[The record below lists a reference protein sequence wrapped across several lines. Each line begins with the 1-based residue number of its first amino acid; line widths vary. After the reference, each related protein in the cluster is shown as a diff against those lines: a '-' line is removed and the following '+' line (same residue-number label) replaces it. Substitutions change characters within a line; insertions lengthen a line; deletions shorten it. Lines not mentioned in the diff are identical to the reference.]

1 MNKITLFGVVQGVG
15 MRPFIYTLA
24 QKLELVGFVRNT
36 QVALEIILPAHK
48 TESFLNALKKG
59 LPPLA
64 LVEKI
69 IISPYDKTLK
79 FNDFRILESKNHP
92 LNLLSQIPKDL
103 GVCEDCL
110 REIRDKNS
118 PYFHY
123 AFNSCAK
130 CGARYSLLSALP
142 YDRENSALKPFK
154 LCGFCAF
161 VYKDANNKR
170 FHIQGI
176 SCKKCGITLNYKRF
190 KNDDA
195 LLECAK
201 DIQKGKI
208 IALKGNDD
216 ALLEC
221 AKDIQKGK
229 IIALKGLGGFA
240 LLCDGRNFQT
250 IERLRLLKNRPLKPF
265 ALMFKDLNTAKQH
278 AFLNALECESLNSTS
293 APILLA
299 RKKPN
304 TPLAPNIAK
313 NSPFYGVILPYTPLH
328 ALLLDLLD
336 FPIVFTSANFSSLP
350 LASDEAEIDAL
361 SFIFDFKLT
370 HNRAIIHRIDDSI
383 AQCIDNAIRP
393 MRLAR
398 GFAPLYLTLPKRSN
412 HSPKKILALGA
423 EQKGHFSLLD
433 SETSILLLSPFCGD
447 LSVLEN
453 EKHFKETLN
462 FFLKTYDFKPTILA
476 CDKHKNYTTT
486 KMAFDFNTP
495 LLQVQHHHAHFL
507 ANVLDALLQDPHL
520 NHPFI
525 GIIWDGSGA
534 YENKI
539 YGAECFVGDFE
550 RIEEIARFEEFLL
563 LGGEKAIKEP
573 KRLVLEIAL
582 KHQLNKLLKR
592 VQKHFKEDELEIFQ
606 QMHDREIQSVAT
618 NSIGRLFDIVAFSLD
633 LVGTISFEAESGQV
647 LENLALQS
655 DEIAFYPFK
664 IKNSVVC
671 LKEFYQAFEKDLGVL
686 EPERIAKKFFNSLV
700 EIITALIA
708 PFKKHVVVCSGG
720 VFCNQLL
727 CEQLA
732 KRLRGLKRQYFFHKH
747 FPPNDSSIP
756 VGQALMAY
764 FNPTIIKKG

>member
-36 QVALEIILPAHK
+36 QAALEIILPAHK

-69 IISPYDKTLK
+69 IIGPYDKALH
-79 FNDFRILESKNHP
+79 FNGFRILESKNHP

-130 CGARYSLLSALP
+130 CGARYSLLNALP

-154 LCGFCAF
+154 LCKFCAS
-161 VYKDANNKR
+161 VYQDPTNKR

-176 SCKKCGITLNYKRF
+176 SCKKCGIALNYKRF
-190 KNDDA
+190 K
-195 LLECAK
+195 
-201 DIQKGKI
+201 
-208 IALKGNDD
+208 NDD

-265 ALMFKDLNTAKQH
+265 ALMFKDLNAAKQH
-278 AFLNALECESLNSTS
+278 AFLNALECESLISAS

-412 HSPKKILALGA
+412 GSPKKILALGA

-462 FFLKTYDFKPTILA
+462 FFLKTYDFKPTLLA

-486 KMAFDFNTP
+486 KMACGFNTP

-507 ANVLDALLQDPHL
+507 ASVLDALLQDPHL

-525 GIIWDGSGA
+525 GIVWDGSGA
-534 YENKI
+534 YGNKI

-550 RIEEIARFEEFLL
+550 RIEEVARFEEFLL
-563 LGGEKAIKEP
+563 LGGQKAIKEP

-606 QMHDREIQSVAT
+606 QMHDRKIQSIAT

-633 LVGTISFEAESGQV
+633 LTGTISFEAESGQV

-655 DEIAFYPFK
+655 DEIAFYPFT

-708 PFKKHVVVCSGG
+708 PFKEHVVVCSGG

-756 VGQALMAY
+756 IGQALMAY
-764 FNPTIIKKG
+764 FNPTIIKKDKKDKNG

>member
-1 MNKITLFGVVQGVG
+1 MQYFNQTAWKFALCNNATLLNKITLFGVVQGVG
-15 MRPFIYTLA
+15 MRPFVYTLA
-24 QKLELVGFVRNT
+24 QKLELVGFVRNA
-36 QVALEIILPAHK
+36 QAALEIILPAHK

-69 IISPYDKTLK
+69 IISPYDKALH

-103 GVCEDCL
+103 GVCKDCL

-130 CGARYSLLSALP
+130 CGARYSLLNALP
-142 YDRENSALKPFK
+142 YDRGNSALKPFK
-154 LCGFCAF
+154 LCEFCTST
-161 VYKDANNKR
+161 YQDPTNKR

-176 SCKKCGITLNYKRF
+176 SCKKCGIALNYKRF

-201 DIQKGKI
+201 DLQR
-208 IALKGNDD
+208 
-216 ALLEC
+216 
-221 AKDIQKGK
+221 GK

-240 LLCDGRNFQT
+240 LLCDARNFQT

-304 TPLAPNIAK
+304 TQLAPNIAK

-336 FPIVFTSANFSSLP
+336 FPIIFTSANFSSLP

-412 HSPKKILALGA
+412 HPPKKILALGA
-423 EQKGHFSLLD
+423 EQKGYFSLLD
-433 SETSILLLSPFCGD
+433 SETSTLLLSPFCGD

-462 FFLKTYDFKPTILA
+462 FFLKTYDFKPTLLA

-486 KMAFDFNTP
+486 KMAFELNTP

-507 ANVLDALLQDPHL
+507 ASVLDALLQDPHL

-525 GIIWDGSGA
+525 GIVWDGSGA

-539 YGAECFVGDFE
+539 YGAECFVGDLE
-550 RIEEIARFEEFLL
+550 RIEEMARFEEFWL
-563 LGGEKAIKEP
+563 LGGQKAIKEP

-606 QMHDREIQSVAT
+606 QMHDKKIQSIAT
-618 NSIGRLFDIVAFSLD
+618 NSIGRLFDIVAFSLG
-633 LVGTISFEAESGQV
+633 LTGTISFEAESGQV

-708 PFKKHVVVCSGG
+708 PFKEHVVVCSGG

-732 KRLRGLKRQYFFHKH
+732 KRLRELKRQYFFHKH

-756 VGQALMAY
+756 IGQALMAY

>member
-1 MNKITLFGVVQGVG
+1 MRNDATLLNKITLFGVVQGVG

-36 QVALEIILPAHK
+36 QAALEIILPAHK

-69 IISPYDKTLK
+69 IIGPYDKALN

-103 GVCEDCL
+103 GVCKDCL

-130 CGARYSLLSALP
+130 CGARYSLLNALP

-154 LCGFCAF
+154 LCEFCASI
-161 VYKDANNKR
+161 YQDPTNKR

-176 SCKKCGITLNYKRF
+176 SCKKCGIALNYKRF
-190 KNDDA
+190 K
-195 LLECAK
+195 
-201 DIQKGKI
+201 
-208 IALKGNDD
+208 NDD

-240 LLCDGRNFQT
+240 LLCDARNFQT

-278 AFLNALECESLNSTS
+278 AFLNELECESLSSIS

-299 RKKPN
+299 RKKPD
-304 TPLAPNIAK
+304 TQLAPNIAK

-412 HSPKKILALGA
+412 GSPKKILALGA

-433 SETSILLLSPFCGD
+433 SKTSVLLLSPFCGD

-462 FFLKTYDFKPTILA
+462 FFLKTYDFKPTLLA
-476 CDKHKNYTTT
+476 CDKHQNYTTT

-507 ANVLDALLQDPHL
+507 ASVLDALLQNPHL

-525 GIIWDGSGA
+525 GIVWDGSGA

-539 YGAECFVGDFE
+539 YGAECFVGDLE
-550 RIEEIARFEEFLL
+550 RIEEMARFEEFWL
-563 LGGEKAIKEP
+563 LGGQKAIKEP

-606 QMHDREIQSVAT
+606 QMHDKKIQSIAT
-618 NSIGRLFDIVAFSLD
+618 NSIGRLFDIVAFSLG
-633 LVGTISFEAESGQV
+633 LTGTISFEAESGQV

-655 DEIAFYPFK
+655 DEIAFYPFE
-664 IKNSVVC
+664 IKNSVVG
-671 LKEFYQAFEKDLGVL
+671 LKAFYQAFEKDLGVL
-686 EPERIAKKFFNSLV
+686 EPKRIAKKFFNSLV

-708 PFKKHVVVCSGG
+708 PFKEHVVVCSGG

-732 KRLRGLKRQYFFHKH
+732 KRLRELKRQYFFHKH

>member
-1 MNKITLFGVVQGVG
+1 MNQITLFGVVQGVG
-15 MRPFIYTLA
+15 MRPFVYTLA
-24 QKLELVGFVRNT
+24 QKLELVGFARNA
-36 QVALEIILPAHK
+36 QAALEIVLPAHK

-69 IISPYDKTLK
+69 IISPYDKVLH

-130 CGARYSLLSALP
+130 CGARYSLLNAMP

-154 LCGFCAF
+154 LCKFCAS
-161 VYKDANNKR
+161 VYKDAHNKR

-176 SCKKCGITLNYKRF
+176 SCKKCGIVLNYK
-190 KNDDA
+190 
-195 LLECAK
+195 
-201 DIQKGKI
+201 Q
-208 IALKGNDD
+208 LKNDD

-240 LLCDGRNFQT
+240 LLCDARNFQT

-265 ALMFKDLNTAKQH
+265 ALMFKDLKSAKQH

-304 TPLAPNIAK
+304 IKLAPNIAK

-336 FPIVFTSANFSSLP
+336 FPIVFTSANFNSLP
-350 LASDEAEIDAL
+350 LASDEKEIDSL
-361 SFIFDFKLT
+361 HFIFDFKLT

-383 AQCIDNAIRP
+383 AQRVDNAIRP

-412 HSPKKILALGA
+412 HPPKKILALGA
-423 EQKGHFSLLD
+423 EQKGYFSLLD
-433 SETSILLLSPFCGD
+433 SETSVLLLSPFCGD

-462 FFLKTYDFKPTILA
+462 FFLKTYDFKPTLLA
-476 CDKHKNYTTT
+476 CDKHQNYTTT
-486 KMAFDFNTP
+486 QMAFEFNTP

-507 ANVLDALLQDPHL
+507 ASVLDALLQDPHL

-525 GIIWDGSGA
+525 GIVWDGSGA

-550 RIEEIARFEEFLL
+550 RIEEVARFEEFWL
-563 LGGEKAIKEP
+563 LGGQKAIKEP

-582 KHQLNKLLKR
+582 KHQLNKLLGR
-592 VQKHFKEDELEIFQ
+592 IQKHFKEDELEIFK
-606 QMHDREIQSVAT
+606 QMHDKKIQSVAT

-655 DEIAFYPFK
+655 DEIAFYPFE

-671 LKEFYQAFEKDLGVL
+671 LKAFYQAFEKDLGVL
-686 EPERIAKKFFNSLV
+686 EPKRIAKKFFNSLV

-708 PFKKHVVVCSGG
+708 PFKEHVVVCSGG

>member
-1 MNKITLFGVVQGVG
+1 MCNDATLLNKITLFGVVQGVG
-15 MRPFIYTLA
+15 MRPFVYTLA
-24 QKLELVGFVRNT
+24 QKLELVGFVRNA
-36 QVALEIILPAHK
+36 QAALEIILPAHK

-69 IISPYDKTLK
+69 IISPYDKALH

-103 GVCEDCL
+103 GVCKDCL

-130 CGARYSLLSALP
+130 CGARYSLLNALP
-142 YDRENSALKPFK
+142 YDRGNSALKPFK
-154 LCGFCAF
+154 LCEFCTST
-161 VYKDANNKR
+161 YQDPTNKR

-176 SCKKCGITLNYKRF
+176 SCKKCGIALNYKRF

-201 DIQKGKI
+201 DLQR
-208 IALKGNDD
+208 
-216 ALLEC
+216 
-221 AKDIQKGK
+221 GK

-240 LLCDGRNFQT
+240 LLCDARNFQT

-304 TPLAPNIAK
+304 TQLAPNIAK

-336 FPIVFTSANFSSLP
+336 FPIIFTSANFSSLP

-412 HSPKKILALGA
+412 HPPKKILALGA
-423 EQKGHFSLLD
+423 EQKGYFSLLD
-433 SETSILLLSPFCGD
+433 SETSTLLLSPFCGD

-462 FFLKTYDFKPTILA
+462 FFLKTYDFKPTLLA

-486 KMAFDFNTP
+486 KMAFELNTP

-507 ANVLDALLQDPHL
+507 ASVLDTLLQDPHL

-525 GIIWDGSGA
+525 GIVWDGSGA

-539 YGAECFVGDFE
+539 YGAECFVGDLE
-550 RIEEIARFEEFLL
+550 RIEEMARFEEFWL
-563 LGGEKAIKEP
+563 LGGQKAIKEP

-606 QMHDREIQSVAT
+606 QMHDKKIQSIAT
-618 NSIGRLFDIVAFSLD
+618 NSIGRLFDIVAFSLG
-633 LVGTISFEAESGQV
+633 LTGTISFEAESGQV

-708 PFKKHVVVCSGG
+708 PFKEHVVVCSGG

-732 KRLRGLKRQYFFHKH
+732 KRLRELKRQYFFHKH

-756 VGQALMAY
+756 IGQALMAY

>member
-15 MRPFIYTLA
+15 MRPFIYALA

-36 QVALEIILPAHK
+36 QAALEIILPAHQ

-69 IISPYDKTLK
+69 VISPYDKTLK
-79 FNDFRILESKNHP
+79 SDGFRILESKNHP

-103 GVCEDCL
+103 GVCKDCL

-118 PYFHY
+118 PYFYY

-130 CGARYSLLSALP
+130 CGARYSLLNALP

-154 LCGFCAF
+154 LCKFCTST
-161 VYKDANNKR
+161 YQDPTNKR

-208 IALKGNDD
+208 IALKG
-216 ALLEC
+216 
-221 AKDIQKGK
+221 
-229 IIALKGLGGFA
+229 LGGFA
-240 LLCDGRNFQT
+240 LLCDARNFQT

-304 TPLAPNIAK
+304 IPLAPNIAK

-383 AQCIDNAIRP
+383 AQCIDNAMRP

-412 HSPKKILALGA
+412 DSQRKILALGA

-433 SETSILLLSPFCGD
+433 SETSTLLLSPFCGD

-486 KMAFDFNTP
+486 KMACDFNTP

-507 ANVLDALLQDPHL
+507 ASVLDALLQDPHL
-520 NHPFI
+520 NDPFI

-606 QMHDREIQSVAT
+606 QMHDREIQSTAT

-633 LVGTISFEAESGQV
+633 LTGTISFEAESGQV

-686 EPERIAKKFFNSLV
+686 ELERIAKKFFNSLT

-708 PFKKHVVVCSGG
+708 PFKEHVVVCSGG

>member
-36 QVALEIILPAHK
+36 QAALEIILPAHQ
-48 TESFLNALKKG
+48 TESFLNALKKE

-64 LVEKI
+64 LVEKT
-69 IISPYDKTLK
+69 IISPYDKALH

-130 CGARYSLLSALP
+130 CGARYSLLNAMP

-154 LCGFCAF
+154 LCEFCAS
-161 VYKDANNKR
+161 VYKNAHNKR

-176 SCKKCGITLNYKRF
+176 SCKKCGIAFNYKRF

-201 DIQKGKI
+201 D
-208 IALKGNDD
+208 L
-216 ALLEC
+216 
-221 AKDIQKGK
+221 QKGK

-278 AFLNALECESLNSTS
+278 AFLNALECESLISAS
-293 APILLA
+293 APILLV
-299 RKKPN
+299 RKKPD

-350 LASDEAEIDAL
+350 LASDEKEIDSL
-361 SFIFDFKLT
+361 HFIFDFKLT

-383 AQCIDNAIRP
+383 VQRVDNVIRP

-412 HSPKKILALGA
+412 GSPKKILALGA

-462 FFLKTYDFKPTILA
+462 FFLKTYDFKPTLLA

-486 KMAFDFNTP
+486 QMAFELNTP

-507 ANVLDALLQDPHL
+507 ASILDALLQDPHL

-525 GIIWDGSGA
+525 GIVWDGSGA
-534 YENKI
+534 YDNKV
-539 YGAECFVGDFE
+539 YGAECFVGDLE
-550 RIEEIARFEEFLL
+550 RIEEVARFEEFWL
-563 LGGEKAIKEP
+563 LGGQKAIKEP

-592 VQKHFKEDELEIFQ
+592 VQKHFKENELEIFQ
-606 QMHDREIQSVAT
+606 QMHDKKIQSVAT
-618 NSIGRLFDIVAFSLD
+618 NSIGRLFDIVAFSLG

-655 DEIAFYPFK
+655 DENAFYPFT
-664 IKNSVVC
+664 IKNSVVD

-686 EPERIAKKFFNSLV
+686 EPKRIAKKFFNSLV

-708 PFKKHVVVCSGG
+708 PFKEHVVVCSGG

-732 KRLRGLKRQYFFHKH
+732 KRLKKLQREYFFHKH

>member
-1 MNKITLFGVVQGVG
+1 MCNDATLLNKITLFGVVQGVG

-36 QVALEIILPAHK
+36 QAALEIILPAHK

-79 FNDFRILESKNHP
+79 SNDFRILESKNHP

-130 CGARYSLLSALP
+130 CGARYSLLNALP

-208 IALKGNDD
+208 IALKG
-216 ALLEC
+216 
-221 AKDIQKGK
+221 
-229 IIALKGLGGFA
+229 LGGFA
-240 LLCDGRNFQT
+240 LLCDARNFQT

-313 NSPFYGVILPYTPLH
+313 NSPFYGAILPYTPLH

-336 FPIVFTSANFSSLP
+336 FPIVFTSANFNSLP

-383 AQCIDNAIRP
+383 AQCIDNAMRP

-412 HSPKKILALGA
+412 GSPKKILALGA

-486 KMAFDFNTP
+486 QMTFDFNTP

-507 ANVLDALLQDPHL
+507 ASVLDALLQDPHL
-520 NHPFI
+520 NDPFI

-550 RIEEIARFEEFLL
+550 RVEEVARFEEFLL

-582 KHQLNKLLKR
+582 KHQLNKLLER

-633 LVGTISFEAESGQV
+633 LTGTISFEAESGQV

-655 DEIAFYPFK
+655 DETAFYPFK

-708 PFKKHVVVCSGG
+708 SFKEHVVVCSGG

-756 VGQALMAY
+756 IGQALMAY

>member
-1 MNKITLFGVVQGVG
+1 MVQGVG

-24 QKLELVGFVRNT
+24 QKLKLVGFVRNT
-36 QVALEIILPAHK
+36 QAALEIILPAHK

-79 FNDFRILESKNHP
+79 SNDFRILESKNHP

-130 CGARYSLLSALP
+130 CGARYSLLNALP

-154 LCGFCAF
+154 LCGFCTF

-208 IALKGNDD
+208 IALKG
-216 ALLEC
+216 
-221 AKDIQKGK
+221 
-229 IIALKGLGGFA
+229 LGGFA
-240 LLCDGRNFQT
+240 LLCDARNFQT

-278 AFLNALECESLNSTS
+278 AFLNTLECESLNSTS

-336 FPIVFTSANFSSLP
+336 FPIIFTSANFSSLP

-383 AQCIDNAIRP
+383 AQCIDNAMRP

-412 HSPKKILALGA
+412 DSQKKILALGA

-476 CDKHKNYTTT
+476 CDKHQNYTTT
-486 KMAFDFNTP
+486 KMACGFNTP

-507 ANVLDALLQDPHL
+507 ASVLDALLQDPHL
-520 NHPFI
+520 NDPFI

-582 KHQLNKLLKR
+582 KHQLNKLLEH

-606 QMHDREIQSVAT
+606 QMHDREIQSIAT

-633 LVGTISFEAESGQV
+633 LTGTISFEAESGQV

-664 IKNSVVC
+664 IKNSMVC
-671 LKEFYQAFEKDLGVL
+671 LKDFYQAFEKDLGVL
-686 EPERIAKKFFNSLV
+686 EPERIAKKFFNSLT
-700 EIITALIA
+700 EIISALIA
-708 PFKKHVVVCSGG
+708 PFKEHVVVCSGG

-756 VGQALMAY
+756 IGQALMAY

>member
-24 QKLELVGFVRNT
+24 QKLGLVGFVRNA
-36 QVALEIILPAHK
+36 QAALEIVLPAHK
-48 TESFLNALKKG
+48 TESFLNALKKE

-69 IISPYDKTLK
+69 IISPYDKVLH

-103 GVCEDCL
+103 GVCKDCL

-130 CGARYSLLSALP
+130 CGARYSLLNAMP

-154 LCGFCAF
+154 LCEFCTST
-161 VYKDANNKR
+161 YQDPTNKR

-176 SCKKCGITLNYKRF
+176 SCKKCGIALNYKRF
-190 KNDDA
+190 K
-195 LLECAK
+195 
-201 DIQKGKI
+201 
-208 IALKGNDD
+208 NDD

-240 LLCDGRNFQT
+240 LLCDARNFQT

-278 AFLNALECESLNSTS
+278 AFLNVLECESLNSTS

-383 AQCIDNAIRP
+383 AQRVDNIIRP

-398 GFAPLYLTLPKRSN
+398 GFAPLYLALPKHSN
-412 HSPKKILALGA
+412 GSPKKILALGA

-462 FFLKTYDFKPTILA
+462 FFLKTYDFKPTLLA
-476 CDKHKNYTTT
+476 CDKHQNYTTT
-486 KMAFDFNTP
+486 QMAFEFNTP

-507 ANVLDALLQDPHL
+507 ASVLDALLQDPHL

-539 YGAECFVGDFE
+539 YGAECFIGDLE
-550 RIEEIARFEEFLL
+550 YIEEVARFEEFWL
-563 LGGEKAIKEP
+563 LGGQKAIKEP

-592 VQKHFKEDELEIFQ
+592 VQKHFKEDELGIFK
-606 QMHDREIQSVAT
+606 QMHDKKIQSVAT

-655 DEIAFYPFK
+655 DEIAFYPFE
-664 IKNSVVC
+664 IKNSVVG

-686 EPERIAKKFFNSLV
+686 EPKRIAKKFFNSLV

-708 PFKKHVVVCSGG
+708 PFKEHVVVCSGG

-732 KRLRGLKRQYFFHKH
+732 QRLRGLKRQYFFHKH

>member
-1 MNKITLFGVVQGVG
+1 MNQITLFGVVQGVG

-36 QVALEIILPAHK
+36 QAALEIILPAHK
-48 TESFLNALKKG
+48 TESFLNALKKE

-69 IISPYDKTLK
+69 IISPYDKALH

-110 REIRDKNS
+110 CEIRDKNS

-130 CGARYSLLSALP
+130 CGARYSLLNALP

-154 LCGFCAF
+154 LCEFCASI
-161 VYKDANNKR
+161 YQDPTNKR

-176 SCKKCGITLNYKRF
+176 SCKKCGIALNYKRF
-190 KNDDA
+190 K
-195 LLECAK
+195 
-201 DIQKGKI
+201 
-208 IALKGNDD
+208 NDD

-240 LLCDGRNFQT
+240 LLCDARNFQT

-278 AFLNALECESLNSTS
+278 AFLNALECESLNSAS

-299 RKKPN
+299 RKKPD
-304 TPLAPNIAK
+304 TQLAPNIAK

-350 LASDEAEIDAL
+350 LASDEVEIDAL

-383 AQCIDNAIRP
+383 AQRVDNIIRP

-398 GFAPLYLTLPKRSN
+398 GFAPLYLALPKRSN
-412 HSPKKILALGA
+412 GSPKKILALGA
-423 EQKGHFSLLD
+423 QQKGHFSLLD

-462 FFLKTYDFKPTILA
+462 FFLKTYDFKPTLLA

-486 KMAFDFNTP
+486 QMAFEFNTP

-507 ANVLDALLQDPHL
+507 ASILDALLQDPHL

-550 RIEEIARFEEFLL
+550 RIEEVARFEEFWL
-563 LGGEKAIKEP
+563 LGGQKAIKEP

-582 KHQLNKLLKR
+582 KHQLNKLLR
-592 VQKHFKEDELEIFQ
+592 HIQKHFKEDELEIFK
-606 QMHDREIQSVAT
+606 QMHDKKIQSVAT

-633 LVGTISFEAESGQV
+633 LTGTISFEAESGQV

-655 DEIAFYPFK
+655 DEIAFYPFE
-664 IKNSVVC
+664 IKNSVVG

-686 EPERIAKKFFNSLV
+686 EPKRIAKKFFNSLI

-708 PFKKHVVVCSGG
+708 PFKGHVVVCSGG

-732 KRLRGLKRQYFFHKH
+732 KRLKKLQREYFFHKH

>member
-1 MNKITLFGVVQGVG
+1 MCNDATLLNKITLFGVVQGVG

-24 QKLELVGFVRNT
+24 QKLELVGFTRNT
-36 QVALEIILPAHK
+36 QAALEIILPAHK

-69 IISPYDKTLK
+69 IISPYDKALN
-79 FNDFRILESKNHP
+79 FNDFRILESKNYP

-103 GVCEDCL
+103 GVCKDCL

-130 CGARYSLLSALP
+130 CGARYSLLNALP

-154 LCGFCAF
+154 LCGFCTSA
-161 VYKDANNKR
+161 YQDPTNKR

-176 SCKKCGITLNYKRF
+176 SCKKCGIALNYKRF
-190 KNDDA
+190 K
-195 LLECAK
+195 
-201 DIQKGKI
+201 
-208 IALKGNDD
+208 NDD

-265 ALMFKDLNTAKQH
+265 ALMFKDLNSAKQH
-278 AFLNALECESLNSTS
+278 AFLNALECESLNSAS
-293 APILLA
+293 APILLV
-299 RKKPN
+299 RKKPD

-350 LASDEAEIDAL
+350 LASDEKEIDSL
-361 SFIFDFKLT
+361 HFIFDFKLT

-383 AQCIDNAIRP
+383 VQRVDNIIRP

-412 HSPKKILALGA
+412 GSPKKILALGA
-423 EQKGHFSLLD
+423 EQKGYFSLLD
-433 SETSILLLSPFCGD
+433 SETSTLLLSPFCGD

-462 FFLKTYDFKPTILA
+462 FFLKTYDFKPTLLA

-486 KMAFDFNTP
+486 KMAFELNTP

-507 ANVLDALLQDPHL
+507 ASVLDALLQDPHL

-525 GIIWDGSGA
+525 GIVWDGSGA

-539 YGAECFVGDFE
+539 YGAECFVGDLE
-550 RIEEIARFEEFLL
+550 RIEEMARFEEFLL
-563 LGGEKAIKEP
+563 LGGQKAIKEP

-606 QMHDREIQSVAT
+606 QMHDKKIQSIAT
-618 NSIGRLFDIVAFSLD
+618 NSIGRLFDIVAFSLG
-633 LVGTISFEAESGQV
+633 LTGTISFEAESGQV

-708 PFKKHVVVCSGG
+708 PFKEHVVVCSGG

-732 KRLRGLKRQYFFHKH
+732 KRFKKLQREYFFHKH

>member
-1 MNKITLFGVVQGVG
+1 MQYLNQTAWEFALCNDATLLNKITLFGVVQGVG

-24 QKLELVGFVRNT
+24 QKLGLVGFTRNT
-36 QVALEIILPAHK
+36 QAALEIVLPAHK

-64 LVEKI
+64 LVEKT
-69 IISPYDKTLK
+69 IISPYDKALH

-103 GVCEDCL
+103 GVCKDCL
-110 REIRDKNS
+110 CEIRDKNS

-130 CGARYSLLSALP
+130 CGARYSLLNAMP

-154 LCGFCAF
+154 LCKFCAS
-161 VYKDANNKR
+161 VYKDAHNKR

-176 SCKKCGITLNYKRF
+176 SCKKCGIALNYKRF

-201 DIQKGKI
+201 D
-208 IALKGNDD
+208 L
-216 ALLEC
+216 
-221 AKDIQKGK
+221 QKGK
-229 IIALKGLGGFA
+229 IIALKGLGGFGF
-240 LLCDGRNFQT
+240 LCDGRNFQT

-265 ALMFKDLNTAKQH
+265 ALMFKDLKSAKQH
-278 AFLNALECESLNSTS
+278 AFLNELECESLISAS

-299 RKKPN
+299 RKKPD
-304 TPLAPNIAK
+304 TQLAPNIAK

-336 FPIVFTSANFSSLP
+336 FPIIFTSANFSSLP
-350 LASDEAEIDAL
+350 LASDETEIDAL

-398 GFAPLYLTLPKRSN
+398 GFAPLYLALPKRSN
-412 HSPKKILALGA
+412 GSPKKILALGA

-462 FFLKTYDFKPTILA
+462 FFLKTYDFKPTLLA

-486 KMAFDFNTP
+486 QMAFDFNTP

-507 ANVLDALLQDPHL
+507 ASVLDALLQDPHL

-534 YENKI
+534 YDNKI

-550 RIEEIARFEEFLL
+550 RIEEVARFEEFWL
-563 LGGEKAIKEP
+563 LGGQKAIKEP

-582 KHQLNKLLKR
+582 KHQLNKLLRR

-606 QMHDREIQSVAT
+606 QMHDKKIQSVAT

-655 DEIAFYPFK
+655 DESAFYPFT
-664 IKNSVVC
+664 IKNSVVG
-671 LKEFYQAFEKDLGVL
+671 LKAFYQAFEKDLGVL

-708 PFKKHVVVCSGG
+708 PFKEHVVVCSGG

-732 KRLRGLKRQYFFHKH
+732 QRLKKLQREYFFHKH

>member
-1 MNKITLFGVVQGVG
+1 MVQGVG

-36 QVALEIILPAHK
+36 QAALEIILPAHK

-110 REIRDKNS
+110 CEIRDKNS

-130 CGARYSLLSALP
+130 CGARYSLLNALP

-154 LCGFCAF
+154 LCGFCAST
-161 VYKDANNKR
+161 YQDPTNKR

-208 IALKGNDD
+208 IALKG
-216 ALLEC
+216 
-221 AKDIQKGK
+221 
-229 IIALKGLGGFA
+229 LGGFA
-240 LLCDGRNFQT
+240 LLCDARNFQT

-383 AQCIDNAIRP
+383 AQCIDNAMRP

-412 HSPKKILALGA
+412 DSQKKILALGA

-433 SETSILLLSPFCGD
+433 SETSTLLLSPFCGD

-486 KMAFDFNTP
+486 KMACDFNTP

-507 ANVLDALLQDPHL
+507 ASVLDALLQDPHL
-520 NHPFI
+520 NDPFI

-606 QMHDREIQSVAT
+606 QMHDREIQSTAT

-633 LVGTISFEAESGQV
+633 LTGTISFEAESGQV

-671 LKEFYQAFEKDLGVL
+671 LKEFYQVFEKDLGVL
-686 EPERIAKKFFNSLV
+686 EPERIAKKFFNSLT

-708 PFKKHVVVCSGG
+708 PFKEHVVVCSGG

>member
-1 MNKITLFGVVQGVG
+1 MQYLNQTAWEFALCNDATLLNKITLFGVVQGVG

-24 QKLELVGFVRNT
+24 QKLELVGFVRNA
-36 QVALEIILPAHK
+36 QAALEIILPAHK

-69 IISPYDKTLK
+69 IISPYDKALH

-103 GVCEDCL
+103 GVCKDCL

-130 CGARYSLLSALP
+130 CGARYSLLNALP

-154 LCGFCAF
+154 LCKFCAS
-161 VYKDANNKR
+161 VYKDAHNKR

-176 SCKKCGITLNYKRF
+176 SCKKCGIVLNYKQL

-208 IALKGNDD
+208 IS
-216 ALLEC
+216 
-221 AKDIQKGK
+221 
-229 IIALKGLGGFA
+229 LKGLGGFA
-240 LLCDGRNFQT
+240 LLCDARNFQT

-278 AFLNALECESLNSTS
+278 AFLNALECESLISAS

-299 RKKPN
+299 RKKPD

-336 FPIVFTSANFSSLP
+336 FPIIFTSANFSSLP
-350 LASDEAEIDAL
+350 LASDEKEIDSL
-361 SFIFDFKLT
+361 HFIFDFKLT

-383 AQCIDNAIRP
+383 VQRVDNIIRP

-398 GFAPLYLTLPKRSN
+398 GFAPLYLALPKRSN
-412 HSPKKILALGA
+412 DSPKKILALGA

-462 FFLKTYDFKPTILA
+462 FFLNTYDFKPTLLA

-486 KMAFDFNTP
+486 QMAFDFNTP

-507 ANVLDALLQDPHL
+507 ASVLDALLQDPHL

-525 GIIWDGSGA
+525 GIVWDGSGA

-539 YGAECFVGDFE
+539 YGAECFVGDLE
-550 RIEEIARFEEFLL
+550 RIEEVARFEEFWL
-563 LGGEKAIKEP
+563 LGGQKAIKEP
-573 KRLVLEIAL
+573 KRLVLEISL

-606 QMHDREIQSVAT
+606 QMHDKKIQSVAT

-633 LVGTISFEAESGQV
+633 LTGTISFEAESGQV

-655 DEIAFYPFK
+655 DESAFYPFE
-664 IKNSVVC
+664 IKNSVVG

-686 EPERIAKKFFNSLV
+686 EPKRIAKKFFNSLV

-708 PFKKHVVVCSGG
+708 PFKEHVVVCSGG

-732 KRLRGLKRQYFFHKH
+732 QRLRGLKRQYFFHKH

-756 VGQALMAY
+756 IGQALMAY

>member
-1 MNKITLFGVVQGVG
+1 MCNDATLLNKITLFGVVQGVG

-36 QVALEIILPAHK
+36 QAALEIILPAHK
-48 TESFLNALKKG
+48 TESFLNALKNG
-59 LPPLA
+59 LPPLV

-69 IISPYDKTLK
+69 IISPYDKALH
-79 FNDFRILESKNHP
+79 FNDFRILESKNRP

-103 GVCEDCL
+103 GVCKDCL

-130 CGARYSLLSALP
+130 CGARYSLLNAMP

-154 LCGFCAF
+154 LCEFCAS
-161 VYKDANNKR
+161 VYQDPTNKR
-170 FHIQGI
+170 FQIQGI

-190 KNDDA
+190 K
-195 LLECAK
+195 
-201 DIQKGKI
+201 
-208 IALKGNDD
+208 NDD

-265 ALMFKDLNTAKQH
+265 ALMFKDLNSVKQH
-278 AFLNALECESLNSTS
+278 AFLNELECESLSSIN

-304 TPLAPNIAK
+304 TQLAPNIAK

-328 ALLLDLLD
+328 ALLLGLLD
-336 FPIVFTSANFSSLP
+336 FPIIFTSANFSSLP
-350 LASDEAEIDAL
+350 LASDEKEIDSL
-361 SFIFDFKLT
+361 HFIFDFKLT

-383 AQCIDNAIRP
+383 VQRVDNAIRP

-462 FFLKTYDFKPTILA
+462 FFLKTYDFKPTLLA
-476 CDKHKNYTTT
+476 CDKHQNYTTT
-486 KMAFDFNTP
+486 KMAYGFNTP

-507 ANVLDALLQDPHL
+507 ASILDALLQDPHL

-525 GIIWDGSGA
+525 GIVWDGSGA

-539 YGAECFVGDFE
+539 YGAECFVGDLE
-550 RIEEIARFEEFLL
+550 RIEEVARFEEFWL
-563 LGGEKAIKEP
+563 LGGQKAIKEP

-592 VQKHFKEDELEIFQ
+592 IQKHFKEDELEIFQ
-606 QMHDREIQSVAT
+606 QMHDKKIQSVAT

-633 LVGTISFEAESGQV
+633 LTGTISFEAESGQV

-655 DEIAFYPFK
+655 DEIAFYPFE
-664 IKNSVVC
+664 IKNSVVG

-708 PFKKHVVVCSGG
+708 PFKEHVVVCSGG

-732 KRLRGLKRQYFFHKH
+732 QRFKKLQRQYFFHKY

>member
-24 QKLELVGFVRNT
+24 QKLGLVGFVRNA
-36 QVALEIILPAHK
+36 QAALEIVLPAHQ

-59 LPPLA
+59 LPPLV

-69 IISPYDKTLK
+69 IISPYDKALH

-130 CGARYSLLSALP
+130 CGARYSLLNAMP

-154 LCGFCAF
+154 FCEFCASI
-161 VYKDANNKR
+161 YQDPTNKR

-176 SCKKCGITLNYKRF
+176 SCKKCGIALNYKRF

-201 DIQKGKI
+201 D
-208 IALKGNDD
+208 L
-216 ALLEC
+216 
-221 AKDIQKGK
+221 QKGK

-240 LLCDGRNFQT
+240 LLCDARNFQT
-250 IERLRLLKNRPLKPF
+250 IERLRLLKKRPLKPF

-278 AFLNALECESLNSTS
+278 AFLNALECESLISTS
-293 APILLA
+293 VPILLA
-299 RKKPN
+299 RKKPD
-304 TPLAPNIAK
+304 TQLAPNIAK

-350 LASDEAEIDAL
+350 LASDEKEIDSL
-361 SFIFDFKLT
+361 HFIFDFKLT

-383 AQCIDNAIRP
+383 VQRVDNVIRP

-398 GFAPLYLTLPKRSN
+398 GFAPLYLTLPKRSFN
-412 HSPKKILALGA
+412 APKKILALGA

-433 SETSILLLSPFCGD
+433 SETSVLLLSPFCGD

-462 FFLKTYDFKPTILA
+462 FFLKTYDFKPTLLA
-476 CDKHKNYTTT
+476 CDKHQNYTTT
-486 KMAFDFNTP
+486 QMAFEFNTP

-507 ANVLDALLQDPHL
+507 ASVLDALLQNPHL

-525 GIIWDGSGA
+525 GIVWDGSGA
-534 YENKI
+534 YDNKV

-550 RIEEIARFEEFLL
+550 RIEEIARFEEFWL
-563 LGGEKAIKEP
+563 LGGQKAIKEP

-582 KHQLNKLLKR
+582 KHQLNKLLGR

-606 QMHDREIQSVAT
+606 QMHDKKIQSVAT

-633 LVGTISFEAESGQV
+633 LTGTISFEAESGQV

-655 DEIAFYPFK
+655 DEIAFYPFE
-664 IKNSVVC
+664 IKNSVVG
-671 LKEFYQAFEKDLGVL
+671 LKAFYQAFEKDLGVL
-686 EPERIAKKFFNSLV
+686 EPKRIAKKFFNSLV

-708 PFKKHVVVCSGG
+708 PFKEHVVVCSGG

-732 KRLRGLKRQYFFHKH
+732 KRFKKLQREYFFHKH

-756 VGQALMAY
+756 IGQALMAY

>member
-24 QKLELVGFVRNT
+24 QKLGLVGFARNA
-36 QVALEIILPAHK
+36 QAALEIVLPAHK

-69 IISPYDKTLK
+69 IISPYDKALH

-110 REIRDKNS
+110 REVRDKNS

-130 CGARYSLLSALP
+130 CGARYSLLNALP

-154 LCGFCAF
+154 LCGFCTS

-176 SCKKCGITLNYKRF
+176 SCKKCGIALNYKRF

-195 LLECAK
+195 LLECT
-201 DIQKGKI
+201 
-208 IALKGNDD
+208 
-216 ALLEC
+216 
-221 AKDIQKGK
+221 KDIQKGK

-240 LLCDGRNFQT
+240 LLCDARNFKT

-265 ALMFKDLNTAKQH
+265 ALMFKDLNSAKQH
-278 AFLNALECESLNSTS
+278 AFLNALECESLSSIS

-304 TPLAPNIAK
+304 VKLAPNIAK

-336 FPIVFTSANFSSLP
+336 SPIVFTSANFSSLP
-350 LASDEAEIDAL
+350 LASDEKEINSL
-361 SFIFDFKLT
+361 HFIFDFKLT

-383 AQCIDNAIRP
+383 AQRVDNAIRP

-412 HSPKKILALGA
+412 CSPKKILALGA

-433 SETSILLLSPFCGD
+433 SETSVVLLSPFCGD

-476 CDKHKNYTTT
+476 CDKHQNYTTT
-486 KMAFDFNTP
+486 QMAFEFNTP

-507 ANVLDALLQDPHL
+507 ASVLDALLQDPHL

-525 GIIWDGSGA
+525 GIVWDGSGA
-534 YENKI
+534 YENKV

-606 QMHDREIQSVAT
+606 QMHDRKIQSVAT

-633 LVGTISFEAESGQV
+633 LTGTISFEAESGQV

-700 EIITALIA
+700 EIISALIA
-708 PFKKHVVVCSGG
+708 PFKEHVVVCSGG

>member
-24 QKLELVGFVRNT
+24 QKLGLVGFARNT
-36 QVALEIILPAHK
+36 QAALEIILPAHK

-69 IISPYDKTLK
+69 IISPYDKALH

-103 GVCEDCL
+103 GVCKDCL

-130 CGARYSLLSALP
+130 CGARYSLLNAMP

-154 LCGFCAF
+154 LCKFCAS
-161 VYKDANNKR
+161 VYKDAHNKR

-176 SCKKCGITLNYKRF
+176 SCKKCGIALNYKRF

-201 DIQKGKI
+201 D
-208 IALKGNDD
+208 L
-216 ALLEC
+216 
-221 AKDIQKGK
+221 QKGK

-240 LLCDGRNFQT
+240 LLCDARNFKT

-265 ALMFKDLNTAKQH
+265 ALMFKDLESAKQH
-278 AFLNALECESLNSTS
+278 AFLNALECESLISAST
-293 APILLA
+293 PILLA

-304 TPLAPNIAK
+304 TQLAPNIAK

-350 LASDEAEIDAL
+350 LASDEKEIDSL
-361 SFIFDFKLT
+361 HFIFDFKLT

-383 AQCIDNAIRP
+383 VQRVDNIIRS

-398 GFAPLYLTLPKRSN
+398 GFAPLYLALPKRSN

-433 SETSILLLSPFCGD
+433 SETSVLLLSPFCGD

-462 FFLKTYDFKPTILA
+462 FFLKTYDFKPTLLA

-486 KMAFDFNTP
+486 QMAFEFNTP

-507 ANVLDALLQDPHL
+507 ASVLDALLQDPHL

-525 GIIWDGSGA
+525 GIVWDGSGA

-539 YGAECFVGDFE
+539 YGAECFVGDLE
-550 RIEEIARFEEFLL
+550 RIEETARFEEFWL
-563 LGGEKAIKEP
+563 LGGQKAIKEP
-573 KRLVLEIAL
+573 RRLVLEIAL
-582 KHQLNKLLKR
+582 KHQLNKLLKH
-592 VQKHFKEDELEIFQ
+592 VQKHFKEDELGIFQ
-606 QMHDREIQSVAT
+606 QMHDKKIQSVAT
-618 NSIGRLFDIVAFSLD
+618 NSIGRLFDIVAFSLGV
-633 LVGTISFEAESGQV
+633 VGTISFEAESGQV

-655 DEIAFYPFK
+655 DEIAFYPFE

-686 EPERIAKKFFNSLV
+686 EPERIAKKFFNSLI

-708 PFKKHVVVCSGG
+708 PFKEHVVVCSGG

-732 KRLRGLKRQYFFHKH
+732 QRLKKLQREYFFHKH

>member
-24 QKLELVGFVRNT
+24 QKLGLVGFVRNT
-36 QVALEIILPAHK
+36 QAALEIILPAHK

-64 LVEKI
+64 LVEKT
-69 IISPYDKTLK
+69 IISPYDKALH

-110 REIRDKNS
+110 CEIRDKNS

-130 CGARYSLLSALP
+130 CGARYSLLNAMP

-154 LCGFCAF
+154 LCKFCASI
-161 VYKDANNKR
+161 YQDPTNKR

-176 SCKKCGITLNYKRF
+176 SCKKCGIALNYKRF
-190 KNDDA
+190 K
-195 LLECAK
+195 
-201 DIQKGKI
+201 
-208 IALKGNDD
+208 NDD

-240 LLCDGRNFQT
+240 LLCDARNFQT

-265 ALMFKDLNTAKQH
+265 ALMFKDLNSAKQH
-278 AFLNALECESLNSTS
+278 AFLNELECESLNSTS
-293 APILLA
+293 TPILLA
-299 RKKPN
+299 HKKPD
-304 TPLAPNIAK
+304 TQLAPNIAK

-350 LASDEAEIDAL
+350 LASDEKEIDSL
-361 SFIFDFKLT
+361 HFIFDFKLT

-383 AQCIDNAIRP
+383 VQRVDNIIRP

-412 HSPKKILALGA
+412 GSPKKILALGA

-462 FFLKTYDFKPTILA
+462 FFLKTYDFKPTLLA

-486 KMAFDFNTP
+486 KMAFELNTP

-507 ANVLDALLQDPHL
+507 ASVLDALLQDPHL

-525 GIIWDGSGA
+525 GIVWDGSGA

-550 RIEEIARFEEFLL
+550 RIEEIARFEEFWL
-563 LGGEKAIKEP
+563 LGGQKAIKEP

-582 KHQLNKLLKR
+582 KHQLNKLLGR

-606 QMHDREIQSVAT
+606 QMHDKKIQSVAT

-633 LVGTISFEAESGQV
+633 LTGTISFEAESGQV

-708 PFKKHVVVCSGG
+708 PFKEHVVVCSGG

-756 VGQALMAY
+756 IGQALMAY

>member
-24 QKLELVGFVRNT
+24 QKLELIGFTRNT
-36 QVALEIILPAHK
+36 QAALEIVLPAHQ

-69 IISPYDKTLK
+69 IISPYDKALK
-79 FNDFRILESKNHP
+79 SNDFRILESKNHP

-123 AFNSCAK
+123 AFNSCSK
-130 CGARYSLLSALP
+130 CGARYSLLNALP

-154 LCGFCAF
+154 LCGFCTS

-208 IALKGNDD
+208 IALKG
-216 ALLEC
+216 
-221 AKDIQKGK
+221 
-229 IIALKGLGGFA
+229 LGGFA
-240 LLCDGRNFQT
+240 LVCDARNFQT
-250 IERLRLLKNRPLKPF
+250 IERLRLLKNRPIKPF

-278 AFLNALECESLNSTS
+278 AFLNALECESLNSAS

-299 RKKPN
+299 RKKPDIK
-304 TPLAPNIAK
+304 LAPNIAK

-350 LASDEAEIDAL
+350 LASDENEIDAL

-383 AQCIDNAIRP
+383 AQRVDNIIRP

-412 HSPKKILALGA
+412 CSPQKILALGA

-462 FFLKTYDFKPTILA
+462 FFLKTYDFKPTLLA

-486 KMAFDFNTP
+486 QMAFDFNTP

-507 ANVLDALLQDPHL
+507 ASVLDALLQDPHL

-539 YGAECFVGDFE
+539 YGAECFVGDLE
-550 RIEEIARFEEFLL
+550 RIEETARFEEFLL
-563 LGGEKAIKEP
+563 LGGQKAIKEP

-592 VQKHFKEDELEIFQ
+592 VQKHFKEEELEIFQ
-606 QMHDREIQSVAT
+606 QMHDREIQSIAT
-618 NSIGRLFDIVAFSLD
+618 NSIGRLFDIVAFSLG

-655 DEIAFYPFK
+655 NEIAFYPFK

-671 LKEFYQAFEKDLGVL
+671 LKDFYQAFEKDLGVL
-686 EPERIAKKFFNSLV
+686 EPKRIAKKFFNSLV

-708 PFKKHVVVCSGG
+708 PFKEHVVVCSGG

-732 KRLRGLKRQYFFHKH
+732 KRLRGLKRKYFFHKH

-756 VGQALMAY
+756 IGQALMAY

>member
-1 MNKITLFGVVQGVG
+1 

-36 QVALEIILPAHK
+36 QAALEIILPAHK

-69 IISPYDKTLK
+69 IISPYDKTLR
-79 FNDFRILESKNHP
+79 FNGFRILESKNHP

-103 GVCEDCL
+103 GVCKDCL

-130 CGARYSLLSALP
+130 CGARYSLLNALP

-154 LCGFCAF
+154 LCGFCTS
-161 VYKDANNKR
+161 VYQDPTNKR

-176 SCKKCGITLNYKRF
+176 SCKKCGIALNYKRF
-190 KNDDA
+190 K
-195 LLECAK
+195 
-201 DIQKGKI
+201 
-208 IALKGNDD
+208 NDD

-265 ALMFKDLNTAKQH
+265 ALMFKDLKSVKQH

-293 APILLA
+293 APILLVH
-299 RKKPN
+299 KKPD
-304 TPLAPNIAK
+304 TQLAPNIAK

-350 LASDEAEIDAL
+350 LASDEKEIDSL
-361 SFIFDFKLT
+361 HFIFDFKLT

-383 AQCIDNAIRP
+383 VQRVDNVIRP

-398 GFAPLYLTLPKRSN
+398 GFAPLYLALPKRSN

-433 SETSILLLSPFCGD
+433 SETSVLLLSPFCGD

-462 FFLKTYDFKPTILA
+462 FFLKTYDFKPTLLA

-486 KMAFDFNTP
+486 KMAFEFNTP

-507 ANVLDALLQDPHL
+507 ASVLDALLQDPHL

-525 GIIWDGSGA
+525 GIVWDGSGA
-534 YENKI
+534 YENKV
-539 YGAECFVGDFE
+539 YGAECFVGDLE
-550 RIEEIARFEEFLL
+550 RIEEVARFEEFWL
-563 LGGEKAIKEP
+563 LGGQKAIKEP

-582 KHQLNKLLKR
+582 KHQLNKLLRR

-606 QMHDREIQSVAT
+606 QMHDKKIQSVAT

-655 DEIAFYPFK
+655 DESAFYPFT
-664 IKNSVVC
+664 IKNSVVD

-686 EPERIAKKFFNSLV
+686 EPKRIAKKFFNSLV

-708 PFKKHVVVCSGG
+708 PFKEHVVVCSGG

-732 KRLRGLKRQYFFHKH
+732 QRLRGLKREYFFHKH

-756 VGQALMAY
+756 IGQALMAY

>member
-1 MNKITLFGVVQGVG
+1 MVQGVG
-15 MRPFIYTLA
+15 MRPFVYTLA
-24 QKLELVGFVRNT
+24 QKLGLVGFTRNA
-36 QVALEIILPAHK
+36 QAALEIVLPAHK

-69 IISPYDKTLK
+69 VISPYDKALH

-130 CGARYSLLSALP
+130 CGARYSLLNALP

-154 LCGFCAF
+154 LCKFCAST
-161 VYKDANNKR
+161 YQNPTNKR

-176 SCKKCGITLNYKRF
+176 SCKKCGIALNYKRF
-190 KNDDA
+190 KD
-195 LLECAK
+195 
-201 DIQKGKI
+201 
-208 IALKGNDD
+208 DD

-240 LLCDGRNFQT
+240 LLCDARNFKT

-265 ALMFKDLNTAKQH
+265 ALMFKDLKSAKQH
-278 AFLNALECESLNSTS
+278 AFLNELECESLNSVS

-304 TPLAPNIAK
+304 VKLASNIAK

-336 FPIVFTSANFSSLP
+336 SPIIFTSANFNSLP

-370 HNRAIIHRIDDSI
+370 HNRTIIHRIDDSI
-383 AQCIDNAIRP
+383 VQRVDNIIRP

-412 HSPKKILALGA
+412 CSQKKILALGA

-433 SETSILLLSPFCGD
+433 SETSVVLLSPFCGD

-462 FFLKTYDFKPTILA
+462 FFLKTYDFKPTLLA
-476 CDKHKNYTTT
+476 CDKHQNYTTT
-486 KMAFDFNTP
+486 QMAFEFNTP

-507 ANVLDALLQDPHL
+507 ASVLDALLQDPHL

-525 GIIWDGSGA
+525 GIVWDGSGA

-550 RIEEIARFEEFLL
+550 RIEETARFEEFWL
-563 LGGEKAIKEP
+563 LGGQKAIKEP
-573 KRLVLEIAL
+573 RRLVLEIAL
-582 KHQLNKLLKR
+582 KHQLNKLLKH

-606 QMHDREIQSVAT
+606 QMHDKKIQSVAT

-655 DEIAFYPFK
+655 DEIAFYPFE
-664 IKNSVVC
+664 IKNSVVR

-686 EPERIAKKFFNSLV
+686 EPKRIAKKFFNSLV
-700 EIITALIA
+700 EIITALIV
-708 PFKKHVVVCSGG
+708 PFKGHVVVCSGG

-732 KRLRGLKRQYFFHKH
+732 KRLKKLQREYFFHKH

>member
-24 QKLELVGFVRNT
+24 QKLELAGFARNA
-36 QVALEIILPAHK
+36 QAALEIILPAHK

-69 IISPYDKTLK
+69 IISPYDKALK
-79 FNDFRILESKNHP
+79 FNDFRILESKNRP

-103 GVCEDCL
+103 GVCKDCL

-130 CGARYSLLSALP
+130 CGARYSLLNAMP

-154 LCGFCAF
+154 LCEFCAS
-161 VYKDANNKR
+161 VYQDPTNKR

-176 SCKKCGITLNYKRF
+176 GCKKCGIALNYKRF
-190 KNDDA
+190 K
-195 LLECAK
+195 
-201 DIQKGKI
+201 
-208 IALKGNDD
+208 NDD

-240 LLCDGRNFQT
+240 LLCDARNFQT

-265 ALMFKDLNTAKQH
+265 ALMFKDLKSAKQH
-278 AFLNALECESLNSTS
+278 AFLNALECESLNSAS

-299 RKKPN
+299 RKKPD
-304 TPLAPNIAK
+304 TQLAPNIAK

-336 FPIVFTSANFSSLP
+336 FPIIFTSANFNSLP
-350 LASDEAEIDAL
+350 LASDEKEIDSL
-361 SFIFDFKLT
+361 HFIFDFKLT

-383 AQCIDNAIRP
+383 AQRVDNIIRP

-412 HSPKKILALGA
+412 GSPKKILALGA

-462 FFLKTYDFKPTILA
+462 FFLKTYDFKPTLLA
-476 CDKHKNYTTT
+476 CDKHQNYTTT
-486 KMAFDFNTP
+486 KMAFELNTP

-507 ANVLDALLQDPHL
+507 ASILDALLQDPHL
-520 NHPFI
+520 NHLFI
-525 GIIWDGSGA
+525 GIVWDGSGA

-550 RIEEIARFEEFLL
+550 RIEEIARFEEFWL
-563 LGGEKAIKEP
+563 LGGQKAIKEP

-606 QMHDREIQSVAT
+606 QMHDKKIQSVAT

-633 LVGTISFEAESGQV
+633 LTGTISFEAESGQV

-655 DEIAFYPFK
+655 DESAFYPFE

-671 LKEFYQAFEKDLGVL
+671 LKEFYQAFEKDLGIL
-686 EPERIAKKFFNSLV
+686 EPKRIAKKFFNSLV

-708 PFKKHVVVCSGG
+708 PFKEHVVVCSGG

-756 VGQALMAY
+756 IGQALMAY

>member
-36 QVALEIILPAHK
+36 QAALEIILPTHQ

-79 FNDFRILESKNHP
+79 SNDFRILESKNHP

-130 CGARYSLLSALP
+130 CGARYSLLNALP

-176 SCKKCGITLNYKRF
+176 SCKKCGITLNYKHF
-190 KNDDA
+190 K
-195 LLECAK
+195 
-201 DIQKGKI
+201 
-208 IALKGNDD
+208 NDD

-240 LLCDGRNFQT
+240 LLCDARNFQT

-265 ALMFKDLNTAKQH
+265 ALMFKDLSTAKQH
-278 AFLNALECESLNSTS
+278 AFLSALECESLNSTS

-299 RKKPN
+299 RKKPD

-350 LASDEAEIDAL
+350 LASDEAEIDSL

-412 HSPKKILALGA
+412 DSQKKILALGA

-433 SETSILLLSPFCGD
+433 SKTSILLLSPFCGD

-486 KMAFDFNTP
+486 KMACDFNTP

-507 ANVLDALLQDPHL
+507 ASVLDALLQDPHL

-550 RIEEIARFEEFLL
+550 HIEEVARFEEFLL

-633 LVGTISFEAESGQV
+633 LTGTISFEAESGQV

-664 IKNSVVC
+664 IKNSVVS

-747 FPPNDSSIP
+747 FPPNDSNIP
-756 VGQALMAY
+756 IGQALMTY
-764 FNPTIIKKG
+764 FNPIIIKKG

>member
-1 MNKITLFGVVQGVG
+1 MCNDATLLNKITLFGVVQGVG

-36 QVALEIILPAHK
+36 QAALEIILPAHQ

-69 IISPYDKTLK
+69 IINPYDKTLK

-130 CGARYSLLSALP
+130 CGARYSLLNALP

-161 VYKDANNKR
+161 VYKDTNNKR

-208 IALKGNDD
+208 IALKG
-216 ALLEC
+216 
-221 AKDIQKGK
+221 
-229 IIALKGLGGFA
+229 LGGFA
-240 LLCDGRNFQT
+240 LLCDARNFQT

-412 HSPKKILALGA
+412 DSQKKILALGA

-433 SETSILLLSPFCGD
+433 SETSTLLFSPFCGD

-486 KMAFDFNTP
+486 KMACDFNTP

-507 ANVLDALLQDPHL
+507 ASVLDVLLQDPHL
-520 NHPFI
+520 NDPFI

-550 RIEEIARFEEFLL
+550 RIEEVARFEEFLL

-582 KHQLNKLLKR
+582 KHQLNKLLER

-633 LVGTISFEAESGQV
+633 LTGTISFEAESGQV

-686 EPERIAKKFFNSLV
+686 EPERIAKKFFNSLT
-700 EIITALIA
+700 EIISALIA
-708 PFKKHVVVCSGG
+708 PFKEHVVVCSGG

>member
-1 MNKITLFGVVQGVG
+1 MCNDATLLNKITLFGVVQGVG
-15 MRPFIYTLA
+15 MRPFVYTLA
-24 QKLELVGFVRNT
+24 QKLGLVGFARNA
-36 QVALEIILPAHK
+36 QAALEIVLPAHK

-69 IISPYDKTLK
+69 IISPYDKVLH

-103 GVCEDCL
+103 GVCKDCL

-130 CGARYSLLSALP
+130 CGARYSLLNALP

-154 LCGFCAF
+154 LCEFCAS
-161 VYKDANNKR
+161 VYQDPTNKR

-176 SCKKCGITLNYKRF
+176 SCKKCGIALTYKRF
-190 KNDDA
+190 K
-195 LLECAK
+195 
-201 DIQKGKI
+201 
-208 IALKGNDD
+208 NDD

-240 LLCDGRNFQT
+240 LLCDARNFQT

-278 AFLNALECESLNSTS
+278 AFLNALECESLISAS

-299 RKKPN
+299 RKKPD
-304 TPLAPNIAK
+304 TQLAPNIAK

-350 LASDEAEIDAL
+350 LASDEKEIDSL
-361 SFIFDFKLT
+361 HFIFDFKLT

-383 AQCIDNAIRP
+383 VQRVDNIIRP

-398 GFAPLYLTLPKRSN
+398 GFAPLYLALPKRSN
-412 HSPKKILALGA
+412 GSPKKILALGA

-462 FFLKTYDFKPTILA
+462 FFLKTYDFKPTLLA
-476 CDKHKNYTTT
+476 CDKHQNYTTT
-486 KMAFDFNTP
+486 KMAFEFNTP

-507 ANVLDALLQDPHL
+507 ASVLDALLQDPHL

-550 RIEEIARFEEFLL
+550 CIEEVARFEEFWL
-563 LGGEKAIKEP
+563 LGGQKAIKEP

-592 VQKHFKEDELEIFQ
+592 VQKHFKEDELGIFK
-606 QMHDREIQSVAT
+606 QMHDKKIQSVAT

-655 DEIAFYPFK
+655 DESAFYPFE
-664 IKNSVVC
+664 IKNSVVG

-708 PFKKHVVVCSGG
+708 PFKEHVVVCSGG

-732 KRLRGLKRQYFFHKH
+732 KRLKKLQRQYFFHKH

>member
-15 MRPFIYTLA
+15 MRPFVYTLA
-24 QKLELVGFVRNT
+24 QKLELVGFVRNA
-36 QVALEIILPAHK
+36 QAALEIVLPAHK

-64 LVEKI
+64 LIKKI
-69 IISPYDKTLK
+69 IISPYDKALH
-79 FNDFRILESKNHP
+79 FNDFRILESKNRP

-103 GVCEDCL
+103 GVCKDCL

-118 PYFHY
+118 PYFYY

-130 CGARYSLLSALP
+130 CGARYSLLNALP

-154 LCGFCAF
+154 LCEFCTSI
-161 VYKDANNKR
+161 YQDPTNKR

-176 SCKKCGITLNYKRF
+176 SCKKCGIALNYKRF
-190 KNDDA
+190 K
-195 LLECAK
+195 
-201 DIQKGKI
+201 
-208 IALKGNDD
+208 NDD

-240 LLCDGRNFQT
+240 LLCDARNFQT

-278 AFLNALECESLNSTS
+278 AFLNALECESLNSAS
-293 APILLA
+293 APILLV
-299 RKKPN
+299 RKKPD
-304 TPLAPNIAK
+304 TKLAPNIAK

-350 LASDEAEIDAL
+350 LASDEAEIDSL

-383 AQCIDNAIRP
+383 AQYIDNAIRP

-412 HSPKKILALGA
+412 HSSKKILALGA

-462 FFLKTYDFKPTILA
+462 FFLKTYDFKPTLLA

-486 KMAFDFNTP
+486 KMAFELNTP

-507 ANVLDALLQDPHL
+507 ASVLDALLQDPHL

-550 RIEEIARFEEFLL
+550 RIEEIARFEEFWL
-563 LGGEKAIKEP
+563 LGGQKAIKEP

-592 VQKHFKEDELEIFQ
+592 VQKHFKEDELEIFK
-606 QMHDREIQSVAT
+606 QMHDKKIQSVAT

-655 DEIAFYPFK
+655 DESAFYPFE
-664 IKNSVVC
+664 IKNSVVG
-671 LKEFYQAFEKDLGVL
+671 LKDFYQAFEKDLGVL
-686 EPERIAKKFFNSLV
+686 EPKRIAKKFFNSLV

-708 PFKKHVVVCSGG
+708 PFKEHVVVCSGG

-756 VGQALMAY
+756 IGQALMAY

>member
-15 MRPFIYTLA
+15 MRPFVYILA
-24 QKLELVGFVRNT
+24 QKLGLVGFARNA
-36 QVALEIILPAHK
+36 QAALEIVLPAHK

-69 IISPYDKTLK
+69 VISPYDKALK

-130 CGARYSLLSALP
+130 CGARYSLLNALP

-154 LCGFCAF
+154 LCKFCAS

-176 SCKKCGITLNYKRF
+176 SCKKCGIALTYKQL

-201 DIQKGKI
+201 DIQ
-208 IALKGNDD
+208 
-216 ALLEC
+216 E
-221 AKDIQKGK
+221 GK

-240 LLCDGRNFQT
+240 LLCDARNFQT

-265 ALMFKDLNTAKQH
+265 ALMFKDLNSAKQH
-278 AFLNALECESLNSTS
+278 AFLNALECESLNSVS

-304 TPLAPNIAK
+304 TRLAPNIAK

-336 FPIVFTSANFSSLP
+336 SPIVFTSANFSSLP
-350 LASDEAEIDAL
+350 LASDEKEIDSL
-361 SFIFDFKLT
+361 HFIFDFKLT

-383 AQCIDNAIRP
+383 AQRVDNAIRP

-412 HSPKKILALGA
+412 HPPKKILALGA

-433 SETSILLLSPFCGD
+433 SETSVVLLSPFCGD

-476 CDKHKNYTTT
+476 CDKHQNYTTT
-486 KMAFDFNTP
+486 QMAFDFNTP

-507 ANVLDALLQDPHL
+507 ASVLDALLQDPHL

-525 GIIWDGSGA
+525 GIVWDGSGA
-534 YENKI
+534 YENKV
-539 YGAECFVGDFE
+539 YGAECFVGDLE
-550 RIEEIARFEEFLL
+550 RIEEIARFEEFWL
-563 LGGEKAIKEP
+563 LGGQKAIKEP
-573 KRLVLEIAL
+573 RRLVLEIAL

-592 VQKHFKEDELEIFQ
+592 VQKHFKEDELGIFK
-606 QMHDREIQSVAT
+606 QMHDKKIQSVAT

-655 DEIAFYPFK
+655 DEIAFYPFE
-664 IKNSVVC
+664 IKNSVVR

-708 PFKKHVVVCSGG
+708 PFKGHVVVCSGG

-732 KRLRGLKRQYFFHKH
+732 KRFKKLQREYFFHKH

>member
-1 MNKITLFGVVQGVG
+1 MVQGVG

-36 QVALEIILPAHK
+36 QAALEIILPAHK

-79 FNDFRILESKNHP
+79 SNDFRILESKNHS

-130 CGARYSLLSALP
+130 CGARYSLLNALP

-154 LCGFCAF
+154 LCEFCAF

-176 SCKKCGITLNYKRF
+176 SCKKCGITLSYKRF
-190 KNDDA
+190 K
-195 LLECAK
+195 
-201 DIQKGKI
+201 
-208 IALKGNDD
+208 NDD

-240 LLCDGRNFQT
+240 LLCDARNFQT

-278 AFLNALECESLNSTS
+278 AFLSVLECESLNSTS

-304 TPLAPNIAK
+304 TQLAPNIAK

-336 FPIVFTSANFSSLP
+336 FPIIFTSANFSSLP
-350 LASDEAEIDAL
+350 LASDEADIDSL

-383 AQCIDNAIRP
+383 AQHVDNAIRP

-412 HSPKKILALGA
+412 DSQKKILALGA

-476 CDKHKNYTTT
+476 CDKHQNYTTT
-486 KMAFDFNTP
+486 QMAYGFNTP

-507 ANVLDALLQDPHL
+507 ASILDALLQDPHL
-520 NHPFI
+520 NNPFI

-550 RIEEIARFEEFLL
+550 RIEEVARFEEFLL

-582 KHQLNKLLKR
+582 KHQLNKLLER

-606 QMHDREIQSVAT
+606 QMHDRKIQSIAT

-633 LVGTISFEAESGQV
+633 LTGTISFEAESGQV

-686 EPERIAKKFFNSLV
+686 EPKRIAKKFFNSLV

-708 PFKKHVVVCSGG
+708 PFKEHVVVCSGG

-756 VGQALMAY
+756 IGQALMAY

>member
-1 MNKITLFGVVQGVG
+1 MCNDAALLNKITLFGVVQGVG
-15 MRPFIYTLA
+15 MRPFVYTLA
-24 QKLELVGFVRNT
+24 QKLELVGFTRNT
-36 QVALEIILPAHK
+36 QAALEIILPAHK

-69 IISPYDKTLK
+69 IISPYDKALH

-103 GVCEDCL
+103 GVCKDCL

-130 CGARYSLLSALP
+130 CGARYSLLNAMP

-154 LCGFCAF
+154 LCEFCTSI
-161 VYKDANNKR
+161 YQDPTNKR

-176 SCKKCGITLNYKRF
+176 SCKKCGIALNYKRF
-190 KNDDA
+190 K
-195 LLECAK
+195 
-201 DIQKGKI
+201 
-208 IALKGNDD
+208 NDD

-240 LLCDGRNFQT
+240 LLCDARNFQT
-250 IERLRLLKNRPLKPF
+250 IERLRLLKKRPLKPF
-265 ALMFKDLNTAKQH
+265 ALMFKDLKSVKQH

-299 RKKPN
+299 HKKPD
-304 TPLAPNIAK
+304 TQLAPNIAK

-336 FPIVFTSANFSSLP
+336 FPIVFTSTNFSSLP
-350 LASDEAEIDAL
+350 LASDEKEIDSL
-361 SFIFDFKLT
+361 HFIFDFKLT

-383 AQCIDNAIRP
+383 VQHVDNIIRP

-412 HSPKKILALGA
+412 HSSKKILALGA

-433 SETSILLLSPFCGD
+433 SETSVLLLSPFCGD

-462 FFLKTYDFKPTILA
+462 FFLKTYDFKPTLLA
-476 CDKHKNYTTT
+476 CDKHQNYTTT

-507 ANVLDALLQDPHL
+507 ASVLDALLQDPHL

-525 GIIWDGSGA
+525 GIVWDGSGA

-539 YGAECFVGDFE
+539 YGAECFVGDLE
-550 RIEEIARFEEFLL
+550 RIEEVARFEEFWL
-563 LGGEKAIKEP
+563 LGGQKAIKEP

-606 QMHDREIQSVAT
+606 QMHDKKIQSVAT

-633 LVGTISFEAESGQV
+633 LTGTISFEAESGQV

-655 DEIAFYPFK
+655 DESAFYPFE
-664 IKNSVVC
+664 IKNSVVG
-671 LKEFYQAFEKDLGVL
+671 LKAFYQAFEKDLGVL
-686 EPERIAKKFFNSLV
+686 EPKRIAKKFFNSLV

-708 PFKKHVVVCSGG
+708 PFKEHVVVCSGG

-732 KRLRGLKRQYFFHKH
+732 QRLKKLQREYFFHKH

>member
-36 QVALEIILPAHK
+36 QAALEIILPAHQ
-48 TESFLNALKKG
+48 TESFLNALKKE

-64 LVEKI
+64 LVEKT
-69 IISPYDKTLK
+69 IISPYDKALH

-103 GVCEDCL
+103 GVCKDCL

-130 CGARYSLLSALP
+130 CGARYSLLNAMP

-154 LCGFCAF
+154 LCEFCAS
-161 VYKDANNKR
+161 VYKNAHNKR

-176 SCKKCGITLNYKRF
+176 SCKKCGIAFNYKRF

-201 DIQKGKI
+201 D
-208 IALKGNDD
+208 L
-216 ALLEC
+216 
-221 AKDIQKGK
+221 QKGK

-278 AFLNALECESLNSTS
+278 AFLNALECESLISAS

-299 RKKPN
+299 RKKPD

-350 LASDEAEIDAL
+350 LASDEAEIDSL

-383 AQCIDNAIRP
+383 VQRVDNIIRP

-398 GFAPLYLTLPKRSN
+398 GFAPLYLTLPKRSFN
-412 HSPKKILALGA
+412 APKKILALGA

-433 SETSILLLSPFCGD
+433 SETSVVLLSPFCGD

-462 FFLKTYDFKPTILA
+462 FFLKTYDFKPTLLA
-476 CDKHKNYTTT
+476 CDKHQNYTTT
-486 KMAFDFNTP
+486 QMAFEFNTP

-507 ANVLDALLQDPHL
+507 ASILDALLQDPHL

-525 GIIWDGSGA
+525 GIVWDGSGA
-534 YENKI
+534 YDNKV
-539 YGAECFVGDFE
+539 YGAECFVGDLE
-550 RIEEIARFEEFLL
+550 RIEEVARFEEFWL
-563 LGGEKAIKEP
+563 LGGQKAIKEP

-582 KHQLNKLLKR
+582 KHQLNKLLRR
-592 VQKHFKEDELEIFQ
+592 VQKHFKEDELEIFK
-606 QMHDREIQSVAT
+606 QMHDKKIQSVAT

-655 DEIAFYPFK
+655 DEIAFYPFE
-664 IKNSVVC
+664 IKNSVVG

-686 EPERIAKKFFNSLV
+686 EPKRIAKKFFNSLV

-708 PFKKHVVVCSGG
+708 PFKEHVVVCSGG

-732 KRLRGLKRQYFFHKH
+732 QRFKKLQREYFFHKH

-756 VGQALMAY
+756 IGQALMAY

>member
-1 MNKITLFGVVQGVG
+1 MNQITLFGVVQGVG
-15 MRPFIYTLA
+15 MRPFVYTLA
-24 QKLELVGFVRNT
+24 QKLGLVGFARNT
-36 QVALEIILPAHK
+36 QAALEIVLPAHK
-48 TESFLNALKKG
+48 TESFLNAIKKE

-69 IISPYDKTLK
+69 IISPYDKALH

-118 PYFHY
+118 PYFYY

-130 CGARYSLLSALP
+130 CGARYSLLNALP
-142 YDRENSALKPFK
+142 YDRGNSALKPFK
-154 LCGFCAF
+154 LCEFCAS
-161 VYKDANNKR
+161 VYQDPTNKR

-176 SCKKCGITLNYKRF
+176 SCRKCGIALNYKRF

-201 DIQKGKI
+201 DLQR
-208 IALKGNDD
+208 
-216 ALLEC
+216 
-221 AKDIQKGK
+221 GK

-240 LLCDGRNFQT
+240 LLCDARNFQT

-299 RKKPN
+299 RKKPD
-304 TPLAPNIAK
+304 TQLAPNIAK

-336 FPIVFTSANFSSLP
+336 SPIVFTSANFSSLP
-350 LASDEAEIDAL
+350 LASDEKEIDSL
-361 SFIFDFKLT
+361 HFIFDFKLT

-383 AQCIDNAIRP
+383 AQRVDNAIRP

-412 HSPKKILALGA
+412 HPPKKILALGA

-433 SETSILLLSPFCGD
+433 SETSVLLLSPFCGD

-462 FFLKTYDFKPTILA
+462 FFLKTYDFKPTLLA
-476 CDKHKNYTTT
+476 CDKHQNYTTT
-486 KMAFDFNTP
+486 QMAFEFNTP

-507 ANVLDALLQDPHL
+507 ASVLDALLQDPHL

-539 YGAECFVGDFE
+539 YGAECFMGDLE
-550 RIEEIARFEEFLL
+550 RIEEVARFEEFWL
-563 LGGEKAIKEP
+563 LGGQKAIKEP

-592 VQKHFKEDELEIFQ
+592 VQKHFKEDELEIFK
-606 QMHDREIQSVAT
+606 QMHDKKIQSVAT

-655 DEIAFYPFK
+655 DEIAFYPFE
-664 IKNSVVC
+664 IKNSVVG

-708 PFKKHVVVCSGG
+708 PFKEHVVVCSGG

>member
-24 QKLELVGFVRNT
+24 QKLELAGFVRNT
-36 QVALEIILPAHK
+36 QAALEIILPAHK

-64 LVEKI
+64 LVEKTI
-69 IISPYDKTLK
+69 IGPYDKTLH

-103 GVCEDCL
+103 GVCKDCL

-130 CGARYSLLSALP
+130 CGARYSLLNAMP

-154 LCGFCAF
+154 LCEFCAS
-161 VYKDANNKR
+161 VYQDPTNKR

-176 SCKKCGITLNYKRF
+176 SCKKCGIAFNYKRF

-201 DIQKGKI
+201 D
-208 IALKGNDD
+208 L
-216 ALLEC
+216 
-221 AKDIQKGK
+221 QKGK

-250 IERLRLLKNRPLKPF
+250 IERLRLLKNRPIKPF

-278 AFLNALECESLNSTS
+278 AFLNALECESLSSIS

-299 RKKPN
+299 RKKPD
-304 TPLAPNIAK
+304 TQLAPNIAK

-383 AQCIDNAIRP
+383 VQRVDNIIRP

-412 HSPKKILALGA
+412 DSPKKILALGA

-433 SETSILLLSPFCGD
+433 SETSTLLLSPFCGD

-462 FFLKTYDFKPTILA
+462 FFLKTYDFKPTLLA
-476 CDKHKNYTTT
+476 CDKHQNYTTT
-486 KMAFDFNTP
+486 QMAFEFNTP

-507 ANVLDALLQDPHL
+507 ASVLDALLQDPHL

-525 GIIWDGSGA
+525 GIVWDGSGA
-534 YENKI
+534 YDNKV
-539 YGAECFVGDFE
+539 YGAECFVGDLE
-550 RIEEIARFEEFLL
+550 RIEETARFEEFWL
-563 LGGEKAIKEP
+563 LGGQKAIKEP

-582 KHQLNKLLKR
+582 KHQLNKLLGR
-592 VQKHFKEDELEIFQ
+592 VQKHFKEDELEIFK
-606 QMHDREIQSVAT
+606 QMHDKKIQSVAT

-633 LVGTISFEAESGQV
+633 LTGTISFEAESGQV

-655 DEIAFYPFK
+655 DEIAFYPFT
-664 IKNSVVC
+664 IKNSVVG
-671 LKEFYQAFEKDLGVL
+671 LKAFYQAFEKDLGVL
-686 EPERIAKKFFNSLV
+686 EPKRIAKKFFNSLV

-708 PFKKHVVVCSGG
+708 PFKEHVVVCSGG

-756 VGQALMAY
+756 IGQALMAY

>member
-1 MNKITLFGVVQGVG
+1 MCNDATLLNKITLFGVVQGVG

-36 QVALEIILPAHK
+36 QAALEIILPTHQ

-79 FNDFRILESKNHP
+79 FNGFRILESKNHP

-154 LCGFCAF
+154 LCGFCTST
-161 VYKDANNKR
+161 YQDPTNKR

-208 IALKGNDD
+208 IALKG
-216 ALLEC
+216 
-221 AKDIQKGK
+221 
-229 IIALKGLGGFA
+229 LGGFA
-240 LLCDGRNFQT
+240 LLCDARNFQT

-328 ALLLDLLD
+328 ALLLDLLN

-383 AQCIDNAIRP
+383 AQCIDNAMRP

-412 HSPKKILALGA
+412 DSQKRILALGA

-433 SETSILLLSPFCGD
+433 SETSTLLLSPFCGD

-486 KMAFDFNTP
+486 QMAFDFNTP

-507 ANVLDALLQDPHL
+507 ASVLDALLQDPHL
-520 NHPFI
+520 NNPFI

-550 RIEEIARFEEFLL
+550 RIEEMARFEEFLL

-633 LVGTISFEAESGQV
+633 LTGTISFEAESGQV

-686 EPERIAKKFFNSLV
+686 EPERIAKKFFNSLT
-700 EIITALIA
+700 EIISALIA
-708 PFKKHVVVCSGG
+708 PFKEHVVVCSGG

>member
-24 QKLELVGFVRNT
+24 QKLGLVGFVRNT

-69 IISPYDKTLK
+69 IISPYDKALH

-103 GVCEDCL
+103 GVCKDCL

-130 CGARYSLLSALP
+130 CGARYSLLNAMP

-154 LCGFCAF
+154 LCEFCAS
-161 VYKDANNKR
+161 VYQDPTNKR

-176 SCKKCGITLNYKRF
+176 SCKKCGIALNYKRF
-190 KNDDA
+190 K
-195 LLECAK
+195 
-201 DIQKGKI
+201 
-208 IALKGNDD
+208 NDD

-278 AFLNALECESLNSTS
+278 AFLNELECESLNSAST
-293 APILLA
+293 PILLA

-304 TPLAPNIAK
+304 AQLAPNIAK

-336 FPIVFTSANFSSLP
+336 FPIIFTSANFSSLP
-350 LASDEAEIDAL
+350 LASDEDEIDAL

-383 AQCIDNAIRP
+383 VQRVDNIIRP

-412 HSPKKILALGA
+412 GSPKKILALGA

-462 FFLKTYDFKPTILA
+462 FFLKTYDFKPTLLA

-486 KMAFDFNTP
+486 QMACDFNTP

-507 ANVLDALLQDPHL
+507 ASVLDALLQDPHL
-520 NHPFI
+520 NNPFI
-525 GIIWDGSGA
+525 GIVWDGSGA

-550 RIEEIARFEEFLL
+550 RIEEIARFEEFWL
-563 LGGEKAIKEP
+563 LGGQKAIKEP
-573 KRLVLEIAL
+573 KRLVLEISL
-582 KHQLNKLLKR
+582 KHQLNKLLER

-606 QMHDREIQSVAT
+606 QMHDKKIQSIAT

-633 LVGTISFEAESGQV
+633 LTGTISFEAESGQV

-655 DEIAFYPFK
+655 DEIAFYPFT
-664 IKNSVVC
+664 IKNSVVG

-686 EPERIAKKFFNSLV
+686 EPKRIAKKFFNSLV

-708 PFKKHVVVCSGG
+708 PFKEHVVVCSGG

>member
-1 MNKITLFGVVQGVG
+1 MQYFNQTAWKLALCNDATLLNKITLFGVVQGVG

-36 QVALEIILPAHK
+36 QVALEIILPAHQ

-79 FNDFRILESKNHP
+79 FNGFRILESKNHP

-130 CGARYSLLSALP
+130 CGARYSLLNALP

-161 VYKDANNKR
+161 VYKDTNNKR

-176 SCKKCGITLNYKRF
+176 SCKKCGITLNYKHF
-190 KNDDA
+190 K
-195 LLECAK
+195 
-201 DIQKGKI
+201 
-208 IALKGNDD
+208 NDD

-240 LLCDGRNFQT
+240 LLCDARNFQT

-336 FPIVFTSANFSSLP
+336 FPIIFTSANFSSLP

-383 AQCIDNAIRP
+383 AQCIDNAMRP

-412 HSPKKILALGA
+412 DSQKKILALGA

-433 SETSILLLSPFCGD
+433 SATSILLLSPFCGD

-507 ANVLDALLQDPHL
+507 ASVLDALLQDSHL
-520 NHPFI
+520 NNPFI
-525 GIIWDGSGA
+525 GIVWDGSGA

-633 LVGTISFEAESGQV
+633 LTGTISFEAESGQV

-655 DEIAFYPFK
+655 DENAFYPFK

-686 EPERIAKKFFNSLV
+686 EPERIAKKFFNSLT
-700 EIITALIA
+700 EIISALIA
-708 PFKKHVVVCSGG
+708 PFKEHVVVCSGG

-756 VGQALMAY
+756 IGQALMAY

>member
-1 MNKITLFGVVQGVG
+1 MNQITLFGVVQGVG
-15 MRPFIYTLA
+15 MRPFIYTMA

-36 QVALEIILPAHK
+36 QAALEIILPAHK
-48 TESFLNALKKG
+48 TESFLNALKKE

-69 IISPYDKTLK
+69 IISPYDKALH

-110 REIRDKNS
+110 CEIRDKNS

-130 CGARYSLLSALP
+130 CGARYSLLNALP

-154 LCGFCAF
+154 LCEFCASI
-161 VYKDANNKR
+161 YQDPTNKR

-176 SCKKCGITLNYKRF
+176 SCKKCGIALNYKRF
-190 KNDDA
+190 K
-195 LLECAK
+195 
-201 DIQKGKI
+201 
-208 IALKGNDD
+208 NDD

-240 LLCDGRNFQT
+240 LLCDARNFQT

-278 AFLNALECESLNSTS
+278 AFLNALECESLNSAS

-299 RKKPN
+299 RKKPD
-304 TPLAPNIAK
+304 TQLAPNIAK

-350 LASDEAEIDAL
+350 LASDEVEIDAL

-383 AQCIDNAIRP
+383 AQRVDNIIRP

-398 GFAPLYLTLPKRSN
+398 GFAPLYLALPKRSN
-412 HSPKKILALGA
+412 GSPKKILALGA
-423 EQKGHFSLLD
+423 QQKGHFSLLD

-462 FFLKTYDFKPTILA
+462 FFLKTYDFKPTLLA
-476 CDKHKNYTTT
+476 CDKHQNYTTT
-486 KMAFDFNTP
+486 KMAFEFNTP

-507 ANVLDALLQDPHL
+507 ASVLDALLQDPHL

-525 GIIWDGSGA
+525 GIVWDGSGA

-539 YGAECFVGDFE
+539 YGAECFVGDLE
-550 RIEEIARFEEFLL
+550 RIEEIARFEEFWL
-563 LGGEKAIKEP
+563 LGGQKAIKEP
-573 KRLVLEIAL
+573 RRLVLEIAL

-592 VQKHFKEDELEIFQ
+592 VQKHFKEDELEIFK
-606 QMHDREIQSVAT
+606 QMHDKKIQSIAT
-618 NSIGRLFDIVAFSLD
+618 NSIGRLFDIVAFSLGV
-633 LVGTISFEAESGQV
+633 VGTISFEAESGQV

-655 DEIAFYPFK
+655 DEIAFYPFE

-708 PFKKHVVVCSGG
+708 PFKEHVVVCSGG

-732 KRLRGLKRQYFFHKH
+732 KRLKKLQRQYFFHKH

>member
-36 QVALEIILPAHK
+36 QAALEIILPTHQ

-79 FNDFRILESKNHP
+79 SNDFRILESKNHP

-130 CGARYSLLSALP
+130 CGARYSLLNALP

-161 VYKDANNKR
+161 VYKDTNNKR

-208 IALKGNDD
+208 IALKG
-216 ALLEC
+216 
-221 AKDIQKGK
+221 
-229 IIALKGLGGFA
+229 LGGFA
-240 LLCDGRNFQT
+240 LLCDARNFQT

-265 ALMFKDLNTAKQH
+265 ALMFRDLNTAKQH
-278 AFLNALECESLNSTS
+278 AFLNVLERESLNSTS

-383 AQCIDNAIRP
+383 AQCIDNAMRP

-412 HSPKKILALGA
+412 DSQKKILALGA

-453 EKHFKETLN
+453 EKHFRETLN
-462 FFLKTYDFKPTILA
+462 FFLKTYDFKPTLLA

-486 KMAFDFNTP
+486 KMACDFNTP

-507 ANVLDALLQDPHL
+507 ASVLDALLQDPHL
-520 NHPFI
+520 NNPFI

-618 NSIGRLFDIVAFSLD
+618 NSIGRLFDIVAFSLN
-633 LVGTISFEAESGQV
+633 LTGTISFEAESGQV

-671 LKEFYQAFEKDLGVL
+671 LKDFYQAFEKDLGVL

-700 EIITALIA
+700 EIITALIM
-708 PFKKHVVVCSGG
+708 PFKEHVVVCSGG

>member
-1 MNKITLFGVVQGVG
+1 MQYLNQTAWEFALCNDATLLNKITLFGVVQGVG

-24 QKLELVGFVRNT
+24 QKLELAGFVRNA
-36 QVALEIILPAHK
+36 QAALEIVLPAHK

-64 LVEKI
+64 LIKKI
-69 IISPYDKTLK
+69 IISPYDKALH

-103 GVCEDCL
+103 GVCKDCL

-118 PYFHY
+118 PYFYY

-130 CGARYSLLSALP
+130 CGARYSLLNALP

-154 LCGFCAF
+154 LCEFCASI
-161 VYKDANNKR
+161 YQDPTNKR

-176 SCKKCGITLNYKRF
+176 SCKKCGIALNYKRF
-190 KNDDA
+190 K
-195 LLECAK
+195 
-201 DIQKGKI
+201 
-208 IALKGNDD
+208 NDD

-240 LLCDGRNFQT
+240 LLCDARNFQT

-265 ALMFKDLNTAKQH
+265 ALMFKDLNSAKQH
-278 AFLNALECESLNSTS
+278 AFLNALECESLSSIST
-293 APILLA
+293 PILLA
-299 RKKPN
+299 RKKPD
-304 TPLAPNIAK
+304 TQLAPNIAK

-350 LASDEAEIDAL
+350 LASDEKEIDSL
-361 SFIFDFKLT
+361 HFIFDFKLT

-383 AQCIDNAIRP
+383 VQRVDNIIRP

-412 HSPKKILALGA
+412 HPPKKILALGA

-433 SETSILLLSPFCGD
+433 SETSVLLLSPFCGD

-462 FFLKTYDFKPTILA
+462 FFLKTYDFKPTLLA

-486 KMAFDFNTP
+486 KMAFDFNTT

-507 ANVLDALLQDPHL
+507 ASVLDALLQDPHL

-525 GIIWDGSGA
+525 GIVWDGSGA

-539 YGAECFVGDFE
+539 YGAECFVGDLE
-550 RIEEIARFEEFLL
+550 RIEEVARFEEFWL
-563 LGGEKAIKEP
+563 LGGQKAIKEP

-592 VQKHFKEDELEIFQ
+592 IQKHFKEDELEIFQ
-606 QMHDREIQSVAT
+606 QMHDKKIQSVAT

-633 LVGTISFEAESGQV
+633 LTGTISFEAESGQV

-655 DEIAFYPFK
+655 DESAFYPFT
-664 IKNSVVC
+664 IKNSVVD

-708 PFKKHVVVCSGG
+708 PFKEHVVVCSGG

-732 KRLRGLKRQYFFHKH
+732 QRFKKLQRQYFFHKH

-756 VGQALMAY
+756 IGQALMAY